1 MKKILS
7 ILILS
12 AACAVSLMAQ
22 TVEGHVYDENT
33 REPLVGASVIY
44 IVRGETLGASTD
56 ASGAYRVEVP
66 DGGTN
71 LVFSYLGYEEVT
83 VPVVVGAREVLTRDI
98 YMKSEVQL
106 LQNVVVSAGRYEQKL
121 SELTVSMDV
130 LDRNVIQRQI
140 PTDLTDV
147 LVKLPSVDV
156 TDNQPSIRG
165 GAGWT
170 YGVGSRA
177 LVLVDGMSVLGAANG
192 AIAWNIIPMENIEQ
206 VEVLKGASSVLYG
219 SSALNGL
226 INVRTGR
233 PGLVPKTNIKF
244 YAGIYGNPANE
255 DHIWWDKSLWKD
267 GKYEVKPFLRNSVF
281 SGVRNPMFEGIDF
294 SHARRIGNFDVNMG
308 LNFLT
313 DEGYRDQGY
322 RKRFRLG
329 GNVTYHQPSDN
340 IVNYGVNYNFM
351 TDKYGDFL
359 IWRSIDQPLQAASIT
374 TMGREGNT
382 FNIDPFYNFVNTRN
396 NTAHRIKGR
405 FQYEGDNIVSGSQ
418 QSLTDI
424 LANMGTDY
432 QGVIDLVGNFTGD
445 DLLGGIVDWLAPMLP
460 ELLTGDLNG
469 ILGWGLDEL
478 NKVFPKAD
486 TADYIDLIAFL
497 MNNGLP
503 LGDSSEL
510 IPWLIDALD
519 PKPEKTRVS
528 KNYTYYLDY
537 QFNKKLGDAQFTV
550 GTTYH
555 HVTNNSAVTGNH
567 QSDNISLFF
576 QYDHRFWERLSLS
589 LGMRAEY
596 YRVDDHK
603 KEAETKLFGV
613 EMPFK
618 PVFRGGLNYQLAEY
632 TFLRGSVG
640 QGYRYPALTE
650 KYARTDIGGA
660 GVFPNPNLKA
670 ETSISAE
677 IGLIQG
683 YKIGPFQGFV
693 DIAGFYTYY
702 KNMIEFRIGFFENYG
717 DYKMIESLGQLLT
730 TVIGGNSLGL
740 GANFYNVDRAR
751 IYGLDI
757 STNGTYNIA
766 PGMKFL
772 YNLGYVYTEPI
783 DPDYKKKNEVE
794 DTYTDP
800 LQMKEKSNTS
810 KYLKYRQKHTFKA
823 SIDFEW
829 NRLMV
834 GTNVM
839 FKSRTMSVD
848 YIFLDERNQANENYV
863 VWDYVR
869 DILFGHNGTENFA
882 SYWEKTNKPYALWDL
897 RMGVK
902 ATDQLNFQVS
912 VNNVLNKEYQ
922 VRPMAL
928 GQPRTY
934 IFTIGYSF

>member
-1 MKKILS
+1 MKRILS
-7 ILILS
+7 ILAFMALT
-12 AACAVSLMAQ
+12 AFSLTAQ
-22 TVEGHVYDENT
+22 TVEGHVYDETT
-33 REPLVGASVIY
+33 REPLIGATVIY
-44 IVRGETLGASTD
+44 IVRGETLGTSTD
-56 ASGAYRVEVP
+56 GTGYYRVDVP
-66 DGGTN
+66 DGGAN
-71 LVFSYLGYEEVT
+71 LVFSYLGYEEFHA
-83 VPVVVGAREVLTRDI
+83 PVVVGARETLTRDI
-98 YMKSEVQL
+98 YMKPEVQL

-130 LDRNVIQRQI
+130 LDRNVIARQI

-147 LVKLPSVDV
+147 LSKLPSVDV

-233 PGLVPKTNIKF
+233 PGLVPKTTLKL
-244 YAGIYGNPANE
+244 YAGIYGNPAN
-255 DHIWWDKSLWKD
+255 DDYTWWDKSLWKD
-267 GKYEVKPFLRNSVF
+267 GKYEVKPFLRSSVF
-281 SGVRNPMFEGIDF
+281 SGVRNPMYEGIDM
-294 SHARRIGNFDVNMG
+294 SHSRRIGNFDFNLGM
-308 LNFLT
+308 NFLT

-329 GNVTYHQPSDN
+329 GNLTYHQPHSE
-340 IVNYGVNYNFM
+340 IMNYGVNYNIM

-359 IWRSIDQPLQAASIT
+359 IWRSVDEPLRASSFT

-382 FNIDPFYNFVNTRN
+382 FNIDPFFNFINTRN
-396 NTAHRIKGR
+396 NTAHRIKAR
-405 FQYEGDNIVSGSQ
+405 FQYEGDNIVSGAET
-418 QSLTDI
+418 SLLD
-424 LANMGTDY
+424 LLENMGTDY
-432 QGVIDLVGNFTGD
+432 QGIIDLAGNFTGD
-445 DLLGGIVDWLAPMLP
+445 
-460 ELLTGDLNG
+460 GDLMG
-469 ILGWGLDEL
+469 WLMPAITSLVEGDLKGVLGWGRDEL
-478 NKVFPKAD
+478 NKIFPNAD
-486 TADYIDLIAFL
+486 TADYMDLIAFL

-510 IPWLIDALD
+510 IPWLINSLD
-519 PKPEKTRVS
+519 PKPAKTHVS

-537 QFNKKLGDAQFTV
+537 QFNKKIGDAQFTV

-555 HVTNNSAVTGNH
+555 HVTNNSVVTGNH

-576 QYDHRFWERLSLS
+576 QYYQTIWNRHTGTLRA
-589 LGMRAEY
+589 RAEY

-603 KEAETKLFGV
+603 KEAETKMFGV

-618 PVFRGGLNYQLAEY
+618 PAFRGGLNYQLAEY

-640 QGYRYPALTE
+640 QGYRYPSLVE
-650 KYARTDIGGA
+650 KYARQDIGGA
-660 GVFPNPNLKA
+660 GVFPNKNLKA
-670 ETSISAE
+670 ETSINAE

-683 YKIGPFQGFV
+683 YKVGPFQGFV

-717 DYKMIESLGQLLT
+717 DYNMIDGIGQL
-730 TVIGGNSLGL
+730 IGAMFSGNGIGL

-757 STNGTYNIA
+757 STNGTYNIS

-772 YNLGYVYTEPI
+772 YNIGYVYTEPI
-783 DPDYKKKNEVE
+783 DPDYKKKNEIE
-794 DTYTDP
+794 NAYTDV

-810 KYLKYRQKHTFKA
+810 KYLKYRQKHTFKG

-829 NRLMV
+829 NRLTI
-834 GTNVM
+834 GTN
-839 FKSRTMSVD
+839 FAWKSRTLSVD
-848 YIFLDERNQANENYV
+848 YIFLDERPRTDGKLEIM
-863 VWDYVR
+863 DYVR
-869 DILFGHNGTENFA
+869 DVLFGHNGTENFA
-882 SYWEKTNKPYALWDL
+882 SYWKRTNKDYWLWDL
-897 RMGVK
+897 RAGVK

-912 VNNVLNKEYQ
+912 VHNVMNKEYS

-934 IFTIGYSF
+934 VFTVGYTF